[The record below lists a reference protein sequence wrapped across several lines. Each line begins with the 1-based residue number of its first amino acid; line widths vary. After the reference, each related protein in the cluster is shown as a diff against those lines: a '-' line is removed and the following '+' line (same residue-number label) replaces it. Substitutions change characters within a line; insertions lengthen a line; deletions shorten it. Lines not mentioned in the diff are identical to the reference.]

1 MNAISYH
8 DFPKA
13 PIGGRNPYQCCTQCG
28 HSEPAI
34 NGRLEGHSS
43 MCVYRLAKEA
53 ELRQKAVSEGKPS
66 LATLYIDTDFSMELV
81 DHEGQKICVMHEYLF
96 ENVHKGQIVQEVL
109 KYLDGISV
117 LTKIDSAPEWEGL
130 RDQFKQRLLCR
141 YIEHTTTKPL
151 GDFLFIEQATKDIE
165 IQLAFT
171 H

>member
-1 MNAISYH
+1 MNTISYH

-28 HSEPAI
+28 NSEPAI

-43 MCVYRLAKEA
+43 MCGYRLGKET
-53 ELRQKAVSEGKPS
+53 ELRHKAVREGKPS

-81 DHEGQKICVMHEYLF
+81 DHEGQKICIQHEYLF

-117 LTKIDSAPEWEGL
+117 LMKIDSAPEWEGL
-130 RDQFKQRLLCR
+130 RDQFKQKLLCR

-151 GDFLFIEQATKDIE
+151 GDFLFVEQATKDIE
-165 IQLAFT
+165 IQLTFT